1 MYADQCFPYVFQ
13 TISDPGTPAKKL
25 NWEPDN
31 SPCSLIKRVQVLCSE
46 LLARSIAGFPMVSI
60 LTSCNLCAV
69 KKASVL
75 LGLLGIRVVA
85 MLRYFEALFVDFS
98 LDKYV
103 LHRRF
108 ER

>member
-1 MYADQCFPYVFQ
+1 
-13 TISDPGTPAKKL
+13 
-25 NWEPDN
+25 
-31 SPCSLIKRVQVLCSE
+31 
-46 LLARSIAGFPMVSI
+46 MVSI

-98 LDKYV
+98 LDKYA